1 MPGLAPRVS
10 ADASLAAAL
19 PGLAVPVSAGGCDA
33 AVPACACCWPSRLA
47 RDEAV
52 LPADAPRRLVF
63 LLFERGIA

>member
-1 MPGLAPRVS
+1 
-10 ADASLAAAL
+10 
-19 PGLAVPVSAGGCDA
+19 VPVSAGGCDA